1 MATGPCLLTPGVMV
15 LIKKI
20 HISPVCW
27 PIRQYLFHK
36 VLLPETMLFA
46 LVLRLLKIPSLI
58 RLILLPKVMTSY
70 QVSHIKVQGIEE
82 DGGNETNPA
91 LA

>member
-1 MATGPCLLTPGVMV
+1 MPADTWRHG
-15 LIKKI
+15 IDKKDTYQ
-20 HISPVCW
+20 PRCW

-36 VLLPETMLFA
+36 VLIPETMLFA
-46 LVLRLLKIPSLI
+46 LVLRLLKSPSLI

-70 QVSHIKVQGIEE
+70 QVSHIKVQGIE

>member
-1 MATGPCLLTPGVMV
+1 
-15 LIKKI
+15 
-20 HISPVCW
+20 
-27 PIRQYLFHK
+27 
-36 VLLPETMLFA
+36 MLFA